1 MRWTTTARA
10 RRLSLAA
17 AGVVAV
23 TVAAAGQAIAT
34 TPAVPVAQTISTDT
48 LPAYSP
54 NAKYTI
60 EHQTELETDT
70 FSWYTTI
77 VAAFQVGRDNPT
89 YGAQAIGWAT
99 STDRGVTW
107 KSGILPGLTASS
119 PVHPNAAYPVVVN
132 QSVAYSA
139 KAATWLIPSV
149 TYVPSGTG
157 FTEKALMVNRS
168 SDGVNWKDA
177 ITAVPTNVDKAW
189 GVCDNT
195 TTSPYYGNCYIAYS
209 QINNSD
215 RLAFVTS
222 KDGGLTWSAPVL
234 TSAAATGYNTNPIVE
249 PNGTLVVVATDVANN
264 GLNGSQLF
272 SVVSTN
278 GGQTF
283 GALEPISV
291 VQYHTPAGGV
301 RALNKPSV
309 DVDASGRVYA
319 AWADC
324 RFEASCSTNDIVYA
338 TSTDG
343 VTWSAPIRVASDAV
357 GSNVDHFIPG
367 FAVKPGTSGSTA
379 QLAVVYY
386 TYKNATCTAST
397 CLLDADYTTSFN
409 GGATWS
415 SPYKLNATSMPLSWL
430 AAGNRGPMVGDYE
443 SLSFIGNR
451 AIAVY
456 AAATSAPTSGTYHE
470 SEHATVFPEFWTQ

>member
-1 MRWTTTARA
+1 MRARAIGICVAVGGLLAVTLGAAEPVSATTTP
-10 RRLSLAA
+10 
-17 AGVVAV
+17 
-23 TVAAAGQAIAT
+23 
-34 TPAVPVAQTISTDT
+34 PAVPVAQPISTDT

-54 NAKYTI
+54 NAKYSI

-70 FSWYTTI
+70 FSWGTTI
-77 VAAFQVGRDNPT
+77 VSAFQVGRDNPT

-119 PVHPNAAYPVVVN
+119 PVHPNATYPVVVN

-139 KAATWLIPSV
+139 KAATWLIPTV
-149 TYVPSGTG
+149 TYVASGTG
-157 FTEKALMVNRS
+157 FTEKALMVSRS
-168 SDGVNWKDA
+168 TDGITWKDA

-195 TTSPYYGNCYIAYS
+195 TTSPFYGNCYVAYS
-209 QINNSD
+209 QLNSSGK
-215 RLAFVTS
+215 LAFVTS

-234 TSAAATGYNTNPIVE
+234 TAASVTGYNTNPTVE
-249 PNGTLVVVATDVANN
+249 PNGTLVVVATDYTLN
-264 GLNGSQLF
+264 GLNGSKLF
-272 SVVSTN
+272 SVVSTD
-278 GGQTF
+278 GGKTF
-283 GALEPISV
+283 GALKPIATI
-291 VQYHTPAGGV
+291 QYHTPAGGV

-309 DVDASGRVYA
+309 DVDASGVVYA
-319 AWADC
+319 AWGDC
-324 RFEASCSTNDIVYA
+324 RFEAACATNDIVYA
-338 TSTDG
+338 TSSDG
-343 VTWSAPIRVASDAV
+343 VTWSAPIRVASDPI

-379 QLAVVYY
+379 QLSVVYY

-397 CLLDADYTTSFN
+397 CLLDAAYTTSLN

-415 SPYKLNATSMPLSWL
+415 SPYKLNTTSMPLAWL

-443 SLSFIGNR
+443 SVSFIGNR
-451 AIAVY
+451 AIVVY
-456 AAATSAPTSGTYHE
+456 PVATAPTNGTYHE
-470 SEHATVFPEFWTQ
+470 GEYATRFPEFWTQ